1 MVSSLLIS
9 NKAGNLSFRGVWP
22 HQASPKKLVHLPLPT
37 TVFLP
42 HKYRYLTW
50 NKSDQNAESFAL
62 SDFINTS
69 TIKILLPSEL
79 LQGSI
84 TSFYLPPPLRHQAQV
99 EFGQILKPQA
109 AFTFGYANQLAFERV
124 IDVLTAEAQAIR
136 NGLRFAEQIGCNRIY
151 METDAP
157 KIVQAITDPK
167 QHNIAGRSSERG
179 SILAGFDS
187 GGWCN
192 SKINRGQWQPEFF

>member
-1 MVSSLLIS
+1 V
-9 NKAGNLSFRGVWP
+9 
-22 HQASPKKLVHLPLPT
+22 
-37 TVFLP
+37 
-42 HKYRYLTW
+42 
-50 NKSDQNAESFAL
+50 

-109 AFTFGYANQLAFERV
+109 AFTFGYANQLPFERV

-187 GGWCN
+187 GG
-192 SKINRGQWQPEFF
+192 